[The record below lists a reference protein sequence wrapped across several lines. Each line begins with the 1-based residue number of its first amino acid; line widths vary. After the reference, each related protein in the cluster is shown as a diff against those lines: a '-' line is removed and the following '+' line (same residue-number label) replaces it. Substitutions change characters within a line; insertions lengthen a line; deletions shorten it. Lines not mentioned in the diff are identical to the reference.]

1 MRPTPAPSYARGVAE
16 AKFEQSIDI
25 AVPPRVVHSFLGNLH
40 HYRALHPLIE
50 RVEDL
55 APTRER
61 PDAHR
66 YRVTDRMRFGPFRYR
81 FAYVAE
87 LEATSSTEVRGTA
100 WQEPGIEVR
109 TRYRVAPVGSGTRLH
124 EDASIQAPRL
134 LLGFVRRQAEAAH
147 RETLAKLKVRLE
159 EGKPDADPS
168 D

>member
-1 MRPTPAPSYARGVAE
+1 VPAEGYDPGVAE

-25 AVPPRVVHSFLGNLH
+25 AVPPRVVHAFLGNLH
-40 HYRALHPLIE
+40 HYRSLHPLIE

-55 APTRER
+55 APTRAR

-100 WQEPGIEVR
+100 WQDPGIEVH
-109 TRYRVAPVGSGTRLH
+109 TRYRIAPVGSGTRLH

-134 LLGFVRRQAEAAH
+134 LLGFVRRRAEAAH
-147 RETLAKLKVRLE
+147 RETLAKLKARLE
-159 EGKPDADPS
+159 SGATDGVPS
-168 D
+168 P